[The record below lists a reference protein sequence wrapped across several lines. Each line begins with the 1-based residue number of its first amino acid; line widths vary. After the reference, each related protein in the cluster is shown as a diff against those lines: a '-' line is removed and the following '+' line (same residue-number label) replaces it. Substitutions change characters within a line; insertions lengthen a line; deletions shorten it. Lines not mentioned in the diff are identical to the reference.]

1 MSSASC
7 VQQKFMVAFGS
18 GDRGWN
24 GFVDL
29 PASIAYALRDPAAH
43 RLAIERVAQCLIEL
57 GWQVDEAIPSPI
69 TGAEG
74 NQEFLLHARR
84 GERN

>member
-1 MSSASC
+1 MGKGGI
-7 VQQKFMVAFGS
+7 V
-18 GDRGWN
+18 
-24 GFVDL
+24 
-29 PASIAYALRDPAAH
+29 RDPA
-43 RLAIERVAQCLIEL
+43 LASTSPSSAWRSATNEL

-84 GERN
+84 GERS